1 MTSDQVP
8 VHMVNDTYN
17 VVGFDGSTTVAEL
30 LATLCG
36 DLGVRLH
43 VLIIVIIVVIIIVI
57 IVTIILLLFNI
68 NINRN

>member
-1 MTSDQVP
+1 MSDQVP

-43 VLIIVIIVVIIIVI
+43 VLIIVIIVIIAI
-57 IVTIILLLFNI
+57 IVTIILPLLNI

>member
-1 MTSDQVP
+1 
-8 VHMVNDTYN
+8 MVNDTYN

-43 VLIIVIIVVIIIVI
+43 VLIIVIIVI

>member
-1 MTSDQVP
+1 MSDQVP

-36 DLGVRLH
+36 DLGVKL
-43 VLIIVIIVVIIIVI
+43 I

>member
-1 MTSDQVP
+1 
-8 VHMVNDTYN
+8 MVNDTYN

-36 DLGVRLH
+36 DLGVRFH
-43 VLIIVIIVVIIIVI
+43 VLI

>member
-36 DLGVRLH
+36 DLGVTLH
-43 VLIIVIIVVIIIVI
+43 DVLIIAIIVA
-57 IVTIILLLFNI
+57 IILLLFNI
-68 NINRN
+68 NVNRN

>member
-1 MTSDQVP
+1 
-8 VHMVNDTYN
+8 MVNDTYN

-43 VLIIVIIVVIIIVI
+43 VLIIVIIVIIAI
-57 IVTIILLLFNI
+57 IVTIILPLLNI